1 MYDLVNILNKIKNFT
16 IALLCQFRNLSN
28 SDVPTFLAIIK
39 LQIEL
44 MSPPPLTE
52 IPKIGIFFLNW
63 RLPLHQIVEP
73 TLLNIFCILFVN

>member
-44 MSPPPLTE
+44 MSPPP
-52 IPKIGIFFLNW
+52 
-63 RLPLHQIVEP
+63 
-73 TLLNIFCILFVN
+73 